1 MIFFNRNGKTNGSL
15 YGYRFFVAKLYKK
28 SLYFLLN
35 WARNELCKTI
45 ENIIKIIYNCILVI
59 IGQAGEKMELSK
71 KNIKKILGIITFAI
85 ILFAVSQNL
94 TTVFNFLSSVFK
106 ILAPVIVGLALAFM
120 LNILMNVL
128 ERRVFAF
135 MKKSKKRIVKKFFK
149 PMSLIATLLL
159 TFGFFALLLFII
171 MPQLKDTIMLLVEKI
186 PVYYTDLINWIES
199 LIVRFGLDVNT
210 EILHN
215 PKFDINNIYTLAQ
228 NFFTIESTS
237 DILNTT
243 MGVTST
249 LVSGVSNLVLGFII
263 AIYVLA
269 EKDNIGNF
277 TSRFFSAALP
287 ENVYS
292 KAKEICSVASNSF
305 ANFITGQFT
314 DAVLLSTMCFVG
326 MLIFRL
332 PNAAVVSVIIG
343 ITALVPIIG
352 PIVGEIIGCLIIF
365 MESPIKALF
374 FIIFVLILQM
384 IDNNLIY
391 PRIMGK
397 SIGLPGLLVLIA
409 VVIGGN
415 IGGILGVL
423 LGVPTASAVY
433 ALIITWIK
441 NKKEREREKETV
453 VIKGNIVE
461 SDHEENS

>member
-1 MIFFNRNGKTNGSL
+1 MI
-15 YGYRFFVAKLYKK
+15 
-28 SLYFLLN
+28 
-35 WARNELCKTI
+35 WATNELAKTI
-45 ENIIKIIYNCILVI
+45 ENVDKILYNYYLVK

-85 ILFAVSQNL
+85 ILLAVSQNL
-94 TTVFNFLSSVFK
+94 TTVMGFLSGVLG

-135 MKKSKKRIVKKFFK
+135 MKKSKKRVVRNLFK
-149 PMSLIATLLL
+149 PVSLVSTLIL
-159 TFGFFALLLFII
+159 TLGFFVLLLFII
-171 MPQLKDTIMLLVEKI
+171 IPQLKDTIMLLVEKI
-186 PVYYTDLINWIES
+186 PVYYTDLITWLES
-199 LIVRFGLDVNT
+199 LVVRFGLDVNT
-210 EILHN
+210 EIFHN
-215 PKFDINNIYTLAQ
+215 PKFDINDIYAMAQ

-243 MGVTST
+243 MGVTSS
-249 LVSGVSNLVLGFII
+249 LISGVSNLVLGLII
-263 AIYVLA
+263 AVYILA
-269 EKDNIGNF
+269 EKDNISKF
-277 TSRFFSAALP
+277 TSRFFAAALP
-287 ENVYS
+287 EKVYS

-305 ANFITGQFT
+305 ASFITGQFT
-314 DAVLLSTMCFVG
+314 DALLLGTMCFIG
-326 MLIFRL
+326 MLIFRF
-332 PNAAVVSVIIG
+332 PNAAVVSIIIG

-352 PIVGEIIGCLIIF
+352 PIVGEVIGCLIIF

-397 SIGLPGLLVLIA
+397 SVGLPGVLVFIA

-423 LGVPTASAVY
+423 LGVPTASAIY
-433 ALIITWIK
+433 ALIINWLK
-441 NKKEREREKETV
+441 NKKQRERELISLKNTEETKEVT
-453 VIKGNIVE
+453 
-461 SDHEENS
+461 EENS

>member
-1 MIFFNRNGKTNGSL
+1 MI
-15 YGYRFFVAKLYKK
+15 
-28 SLYFLLN
+28 
-35 WARNELCKTI
+35 KTI
-45 ENIIKIIYNCILVI
+45 ENIDKILYNYYLVK

-94 TTVFNFLSSVFK
+94 TTVFNFLSGVLK
-106 ILAPVIVGLALAFM
+106 ILAPVIVGLVLAFM
-120 LNILMNVL
+120 LNILMSVL
-128 ERRVFAF
+128 ERRVFSF
-135 MKKSKKRIVKKFFK
+135 MKKSKKRAVRNLFK
-149 PMSLIATLLL
+149 PVSLVSTLLL
-159 TFGFFALLLFII
+159 TLGFFVLLLFII
-171 MPQLKDTIMLLVEKI
+171 IPQLKDTIMLLVEKI

-199 LIVRFGLDVNT
+199 LVVRFGLDVNT

-215 PKFDINNIYTLAQ
+215 PKFDINNIYAMAQ

-243 MGVTST
+243 MGVTSS
-249 LVSGVSNLVLGFII
+249 LISGVSNLVLGLII
-263 AIYVLA
+263 AVYILA
-269 EKDNIGNF
+269 EKDNISKF

-287 ENVYS
+287 ENIYS
-292 KAKEICSVASNSF
+292 KAKEILSVASNSF
-305 ANFITGQFT
+305 ASFITGQFT
-314 DAVLLSTMCFVG
+314 DALLLGTMCFIG
-326 MLIFRL
+326 MLIFRF
-332 PNAAVVSVIIG
+332 PNAAVVSIIIG

-352 PIVGEIIGCLIIF
+352 PIVGEVIGCLIIF

-397 SIGLPGLLVLIA
+397 SVGLPGVLVFIA

-423 LGVPTASAVY
+423 LGVPTASAIY
-433 ALIITWIK
+433 ALIINWLK
-441 NKKEREREKETV
+441 NKKQRERELVKVQNTEETKEE
-453 VIKGNIVE
+453 VI
-461 SDHEENS
+461 EENS

>member
-1 MIFFNRNGKTNGSL
+1 MICAT
-15 YGYRFFVAKLYKK
+15 
-28 SLYFLLN
+28 
-35 WARNELCKTI
+35 NELVKTI
-45 ENIIKIIYNCILVI
+45 ENIDKIIYNYYLVK

-71 KNIKKILGIITFAI
+71 KNVKKILGIITFAI
-85 ILFAVSQNL
+85 ILLAVSQNL
-94 TTVFNFLSSVFK
+94 TAVMGFLSGILG

-135 MKKSKKRIVKKFFK
+135 MKKSKKRVVRNLFK
-149 PMSLIATLLL
+149 PVSLVSTLLL
-159 TFGFFALLLFII
+159 TLGFFALLLFII
-171 MPQLKDTIMLLVEKI
+171 IPQLKDTIMLLVEKI

-215 PKFDINNIYTLAQ
+215 PKFDINNIYAMAQ
-228 NFFTIESTS
+228 NFFTIESTG

-243 MGVTST
+243 LGVTSS
-249 LVSGVSNLVLGFII
+249 LISGVSNLVLGLII
-263 AIYVLA
+263 AVYILA
-269 EKDNIGNF
+269 EKENIGKF

-287 ENVYS
+287 ENIFL

-305 ANFITGQFT
+305 ASFITGQFT
-314 DAVLLSTMCFVG
+314 DAFLLGSMCFIG
-326 MLIFRL
+326 MLIFRF
-332 PNAAVVSVIIG
+332 PNAAVVSIIIG

-352 PIVGEIIGCLIIF
+352 PIVGEVIGCLIIF

-397 SIGLPGLLVLIA
+397 SVGLPGVLVFIA

-423 LGVPTASAVY
+423 LGVPTASAIY
-433 ALIITWIK
+433 ALVINWLK
-441 NKKEREREKETV
+441 NKKQRERELVKVQNIEEIKEEVT
-453 VIKGNIVE
+453 
-461 SDHEENS
+461 EENS

>member
-1 MIFFNRNGKTNGSL
+1 MICAT
-15 YGYRFFVAKLYKK
+15 
-28 SLYFLLN
+28 
-35 WARNELCKTI
+35 NELAKTI
-45 ENIIKIIYNCILVI
+45 ENIDKILYNYYLVE

-85 ILFAVSQNL
+85 ILLAVSQNL
-94 TTVFNFLSSVFK
+94 TTVMGFLSGVLG

-120 LNILMNVL
+120 LNILMSVL

-135 MKKSKKRIVKKFFK
+135 MKKSKKRVVRNLFK
-149 PMSLIATLLL
+149 PVSLVSTLIL
-159 TFGFFALLLFII
+159 TLGFFVLLLFII
-171 MPQLKDTIMLLVEKI
+171 IPQLKDTIMLLVEKI

-210 EILHN
+210 DMLHN
-215 PKFDINNIYTLAQ
+215 PKFDINNIYAMAQ
-228 NFFTIESTS
+228 NFFTIESTN

-243 MGVTST
+243 MGVTSS
-249 LVSGVSNLVLGFII
+249 LISGVSNLVLGLII
-263 AIYVLA
+263 AVYILA
-269 EKDNIGNF
+269 EKENIGKF
-277 TSRFFSAALP
+277 TSRFFAAALP

-292 KAKEICSVASNSF
+292 KAKEILSVASNSF
-305 ANFITGQFT
+305 ASFITGQFT
-314 DAVLLSTMCFVG
+314 DALLLGTMCFIG
-326 MLIFRL
+326 MLIFRF
-332 PNAAVVSVIIG
+332 PNAAVVSIIIG

-352 PIVGEIIGCLIIF
+352 PIVGEVIGCLIIF

-397 SIGLPGLLVLIA
+397 SVGLPGVLVFIA

-423 LGVPTASAVY
+423 LGVPTASAIY
-433 ALIITWIK
+433 ALIINWLK
-441 NKKEREREKETV
+441 NKKQRERELVKVQNTEETKEVT
-453 VIKGNIVE
+453 
-461 SDHEENS
+461 EENS

>member
-1 MIFFNRNGKTNGSL
+1 MIFFDKNGKTNGSL
-15 YGYRFFVAKLYKK
+15 YGYRFFIAKLYKK
-28 SLYFLLN
+28 VWFFLLIC
-35 WARNELCKTI
+35 ATNELAKTI
-45 ENIIKIIYNCILVI
+45 ENIDKIIYNYYLVK

-85 ILFAVSQNL
+85 ILLAVSQNL
-94 TTVFNFLSSVFK
+94 TTVMGFLSGVLG
-106 ILAPVIVGLALAFM
+106 ILAPVIVGLVLAFM

-135 MKKSKKRIVKKFFK
+135 MKKSKKRVVRNLFK
-149 PMSLIATLLL
+149 PVSLVSTLIL
-159 TFGFFALLLFII
+159 TLGFFVLLLFII
-171 MPQLKDTIMLLVEKI
+171 IPQLKDTIMLLVEKI

-199 LIVRFGLDVNT
+199 LVVRFGLDVNT
-210 EILHN
+210 DMLHN
-215 PKFDINNIYTLAQ
+215 PKFDINNIYAMAQ
-228 NFFTIESTS
+228 NFFTIESTN

-243 MGVTST
+243 MGVTSS
-249 LVSGVSNLVLGFII
+249 LISGVSNLVLGLII
-263 AIYVLA
+263 AVYILA
-269 EKDNIGNF
+269 EKENIGKF

-292 KAKEICSVASNSF
+292 KAKEILSVASNSF
-305 ANFITGQFT
+305 ASFITGQFT
-314 DAVLLSTMCFVG
+314 DALLLGTMCFIG
-326 MLIFRL
+326 MLIFRF
-332 PNAAVVSVIIG
+332 PNAAVVSIIIG

-352 PIVGEIIGCLIIF
+352 PIVGEVIGCLIIF

-397 SIGLPGLLVLIA
+397 SVGLPGVLVFIA

-423 LGVPTASAVY
+423 LGVPTASAIY
-433 ALIITWIK
+433 ALIINWLK
-441 NKKEREREKETV
+441 NKKQRERELVKVQNTEETKEVTE
-453 VIKGNIVE
+453 K
-461 SDHEENS
+461 NS

>member
-1 MIFFNRNGKTNGSL
+1 MICAT
-15 YGYRFFVAKLYKK
+15 
-28 SLYFLLN
+28 
-35 WARNELCKTI
+35 NELAKTI
-45 ENIIKIIYNCILVI
+45 ENIDKIIYNYYLVK

-85 ILFAVSQNL
+85 ILLAVSQNL
-94 TTVFNFLSSVFK
+94 TAVMGFLSGVLG

-120 LNILMNVL
+120 LNILMSVL

-135 MKKSKKRIVKKFFK
+135 MKKSKKRVVRNLFK
-149 PMSLIATLLL
+149 PVSLVSTLIL
-159 TFGFFALLLFII
+159 TLGFFVLLLFII
-171 MPQLKDTIMLLVEKI
+171 IPQLKDTIMLLVEKI

-210 EILHN
+210 DMLHN
-215 PKFDINNIYTLAQ
+215 PKFDINNIYAMAQ

-243 MGVTST
+243 MGVTSS
-249 LVSGVSNLVLGFII
+249 LISGVSNLVLGLII
-263 AIYVLA
+263 AVYILA
-269 EKDNIGNF
+269 EKENIGKF
-277 TSRFFSAALP
+277 TSRFFAAALP
-287 ENVYS
+287 ENIYS
-292 KAKEICSVASNSF
+292 KAKEILSVASNSF
-305 ANFITGQFT
+305 ASFITGQFT
-314 DAVLLSTMCFVG
+314 DALLLSTMCFIG
-326 MLIFRL
+326 MLIFRF
-332 PNAAVVSVIIG
+332 PNAAVVSIIIG

-352 PIVGEIIGCLIIF
+352 PIVGEVIGCLIIF

-397 SIGLPGLLVLIA
+397 SVGLPGVLVFIA

-423 LGVPTASAVY
+423 LGVPTASAIY
-433 ALIITWIK
+433 ALIINWLK
-441 NKKEREREKETV
+441 NKKQRERELVKVQNTEETIEV
-453 VIKGNIVE
+453 T
-461 SDHEENS
+461 EENS

>member
-1 MIFFNRNGKTNGSL
+1 MICAT
-15 YGYRFFVAKLYKK
+15 
-28 SLYFLLN
+28 
-35 WARNELCKTI
+35 NELVKTI
-45 ENIIKIIYNCILVI
+45 ENIDKIIYNYYLVK

-71 KNIKKILGIITFAI
+71 KNVKKILGIITFAI
-85 ILFAVSQNL
+85 ILLAVSQNL
-94 TTVFNFLSSVFK
+94 TAVMGFLSGILG

-135 MKKSKKRIVKKFFK
+135 MKKSKKRVVRNLFK
-149 PMSLIATLLL
+149 PVSLVSTLLL
-159 TFGFFALLLFII
+159 TLGFFVLLLFII
-171 MPQLKDTIMLLVEKI
+171 IPQLKDTIMLLVEKI

-215 PKFDINNIYTLAQ
+215 PKFDINNIYAMAQ
-228 NFFTIESTS
+228 NFFTIESTG

-243 MGVTST
+243 LGVTSS
-249 LVSGVSNLVLGFII
+249 LISGVSNLVLGLII
-263 AIYVLA
+263 AVYILA
-269 EKDNIGNF
+269 EKENIGKF

-287 ENVYS
+287 ENIFL

-305 ANFITGQFT
+305 ASFITGQFT
-314 DAVLLSTMCFVG
+314 DAFLLGSMCFIG
-326 MLIFRL
+326 MLIFRF
-332 PNAAVVSVIIG
+332 PNAAVVSIIIG

-352 PIVGEIIGCLIIF
+352 PIVGEVIGCLIIF

-397 SIGLPGLLVLIA
+397 SVGLPGVLVFIA

-423 LGVPTASAVY
+423 LGVPTASAIY
-433 ALIITWIK
+433 ALVINWLK
-441 NKKEREREKETV
+441 NKKQRERELVKVQNTEEIKEEVT
-453 VIKGNIVE
+453 
-461 SDHEENS
+461 EENS

>member
-1 MIFFNRNGKTNGSL
+1 MICATIE
-15 YGYRFFVAKLYKK
+15 
-28 SLYFLLN
+28 LL
-35 WARNELCKTI
+35 KTI
-45 ENIIKIIYNCILVI
+45 ENADKIIYNYYLVK

-85 ILFAVSQNL
+85 ILLAVSQNL
-94 TTVFNFLSSVFK
+94 TTVFNFLSGVLG
-106 ILAPVIVGLALAFM
+106 ILAPVIVGLTLAFM

-128 ERRVFAF
+128 ERRVFGF
-135 MKKSKKRIVKKFFK
+135 MKKSKKRIVRNLFK
-149 PMSLIATLLL
+149 PVSLVSTLLL
-159 TFGFFALLLFII
+159 TFGFFILLLFII
-171 MPQLKDTIMLLVEKI
+171 IPQLKDTIMLLVEKI

-199 LIVRFGLDVNT
+199 LVVRFGLDVNT
-210 EILHN
+210 EIFHN
-215 PKFDINNIYTLAQ
+215 PKFDINNIYAMAQ

-243 MGVTST
+243 LGVTSS
-249 LVSGVSNLVLGFII
+249 LVSGVSNLVLGLII
-263 AIYVLA
+263 AVYILA
-269 EKDNIGNF
+269 EKDNIGKF

-287 ENVYS
+287 EKVYS

-305 ANFITGQFT
+305 ASFITGQFT
-314 DAVLLSTMCFVG
+314 DALLLGSMCFIG
-326 MLIFRL
+326 MLIFRF
-332 PNAAVVSVIIG
+332 PNAAVVSIIIG

-352 PIVGEIIGCLIIF
+352 PIVGEVIGCLIIF

-397 SIGLPGLLVLIA
+397 SVGLPGVLVFIA

-423 LGVPTASAVY
+423 LGVPTASAIY
-433 ALIITWIK
+433 ALIINWLK
-441 NKKEREREKETV
+441 NKKQRERELVSVKTAEEEIEV
-453 VIKGNIVE
+453 KQ
-461 SDHEENS
+461 EENS

>member
-1 MIFFNRNGKTNGSL
+1 MICAT
-15 YGYRFFVAKLYKK
+15 
-28 SLYFLLN
+28 
-35 WARNELCKTI
+35 NELAKTI
-45 ENIIKIIYNCILVI
+45 ENINKIIYNYYLVK

-85 ILFAVSQNL
+85 ILLAVSQNL
-94 TTVFNFLSSVFK
+94 TTVMGFLSGVLG

-120 LNILMNVL
+120 LNILMSVL

-135 MKKSKKRIVKKFFK
+135 MKKSKKRVVRNLFK
-149 PMSLIATLLL
+149 PVSLVSTLIL
-159 TFGFFALLLFII
+159 TLGFFVLLLFII
-171 MPQLKDTIMLLVEKI
+171 IPQLKDTIMLLVEKI

-210 EILHN
+210 DMLHN
-215 PKFDINNIYTLAQ
+215 PKFDINNIYAMAQ

-243 MGVTST
+243 MGVTSS
-249 LVSGVSNLVLGFII
+249 LISGVSNLVLGLII
-263 AIYVLA
+263 AVYILA
-269 EKDNIGNF
+269 EKDNIGKF

-287 ENVYS
+287 ENIYS
-292 KAKEICSVASNSF
+292 KAKEILSVASNSF
-305 ANFITGQFT
+305 ASFITGQFT
-314 DAVLLSTMCFVG
+314 DALLLSTMCFIG
-326 MLIFRL
+326 MLIFRF
-332 PNAAVVSVIIG
+332 PNAAVVSIIIG

-352 PIVGEIIGCLIIF
+352 PIVGEVIGCLIIF

-397 SIGLPGLLVLIA
+397 SVGLPGVLVFIA

-423 LGVPTASAVY
+423 LGVPTASAIY
-433 ALIITWIK
+433 ALIINWLK
-441 NKKEREREKETV
+441 NKKQRERELVKVQNTEETKEVT
-453 VIKGNIVE
+453 
-461 SDHEENS
+461 EENS

>member
-1 MIFFNRNGKTNGSL
+1 MICAT
-15 YGYRFFVAKLYKK
+15 
-28 SLYFLLN
+28 
-35 WARNELCKTI
+35 NELAKTI
-45 ENIIKIIYNCILVI
+45 ENIDKIIYNYYLVK

-85 ILFAVSQNL
+85 ILLAVSQNL
-94 TTVFNFLSSVFK
+94 TTVMGFLSGVLG

-120 LNILMNVL
+120 LNILMSVL

-135 MKKSKKRIVKKFFK
+135 MKKSKKRVVRNLFK
-149 PMSLIATLLL
+149 PVSLVSTLIL
-159 TFGFFALLLFII
+159 TLGFFVLLLFII
-171 MPQLKDTIMLLVEKI
+171 IPQLKDTIMLLVEKI

-199 LIVRFGLDVNT
+199 LVIRFGLDVNT
-210 EILHN
+210 EIFHN
-215 PKFDINNIYTLAQ
+215 PKFDINNIYAMAQ

-243 MGVTST
+243 MGVTSS
-249 LVSGVSNLVLGFII
+249 LISGVSNLVLGLII
-263 AIYVLA
+263 AVYILA
-269 EKDNIGNF
+269 EKENIGKF

-292 KAKEICSVASNSF
+292 KAKEILSVASNSF
-305 ANFITGQFT
+305 ASFITGQFT
-314 DAVLLSTMCFVG
+314 DALLLSTMCFIG
-326 MLIFRL
+326 MLIFRF
-332 PNAAVVSVIIG
+332 PNAAVVSIIIG

-352 PIVGEIIGCLIIF
+352 PIVGEVIGCLIIF

-397 SIGLPGLLVLIA
+397 SVGLPGVLVFIA

-423 LGVPTASAVY
+423 LGVPTASAIY
-433 ALIITWIK
+433 ALIINWLK
-441 NKKEREREKETV
+441 NKKQRERELVKVQNTEEIKEVT
-453 VIKGNIVE
+453 
-461 SDHEENS
+461 EENS

>member
-1 MIFFNRNGKTNGSL
+1 MICAT
-15 YGYRFFVAKLYKK
+15 
-28 SLYFLLN
+28 
-35 WARNELCKTI
+35 NELAKTI
-45 ENIIKIIYNCILVI
+45 ENIDKIIYNYYLVK

-85 ILFAVSQNL
+85 ILLAVSQNL
-94 TTVFNFLSSVFK
+94 TTVMGFLSGVLG
-106 ILAPVIVGLALAFM
+106 ILAPVIVGLVLAFM

-135 MKKSKKRIVKKFFK
+135 MKKSKKRVVRNLFK
-149 PMSLIATLLL
+149 PVSLVSTLIL
-159 TFGFFALLLFII
+159 TLGFFVLLLFII
-171 MPQLKDTIMLLVEKI
+171 IPQLKDTIMLLVEKI

-210 EILHN
+210 DMLHN
-215 PKFDINNIYTLAQ
+215 PKFDINNIYAMAQ

-243 MGVTST
+243 MGVTSS
-249 LVSGVSNLVLGFII
+249 LISGVSNLVLGLII
-263 AIYVLA
+263 AIYILA
-269 EKDNIGNF
+269 EKDSIGKF

-287 ENVYS
+287 EKANS
-292 KAKEICSVASNSF
+292 KLREIFSVASNSF
-305 ANFITGQFT
+305 ASFITGQFT
-314 DAVLLSTMCFVG
+314 DALLLGTMCFIG
-326 MLIFRL
+326 MLIFRF
-332 PNAAVVSVIIG
+332 PNAAVVSIIIG

-352 PIVGEIIGCLIIF
+352 PIVGEVIGCLIIF

-397 SIGLPGLLVLIA
+397 SVGLPGVLVFIA

-423 LGVPTASAVY
+423 LGVPTASAIY
-433 ALIITWIK
+433 ALVINWLK
-441 NKKEREREKETV
+441 NKKQRERELVKVQNTEETKEVTE
-453 VIKGNIVE
+453 K
-461 SDHEENS
+461 NS

>member
-1 MIFFNRNGKTNGSL
+1 MICAT
-15 YGYRFFVAKLYKK
+15 
-28 SLYFLLN
+28 
-35 WARNELCKTI
+35 NELAKTI
-45 ENIIKIIYNCILVI
+45 ENIDKIIYNYYLVK

-71 KNIKKILGIITFAI
+71 KNIKKILGIITFSI
-85 ILFAVSQNL
+85 ILLAVSQNL
-94 TTVFNFLSSVFK
+94 TTVMGFLSGVLG

-120 LNILMNVL
+120 LNILMSVL

-135 MKKSKKRIVKKFFK
+135 MKKSKKRVVRNLFK
-149 PMSLIATLLL
+149 PVSLVSTLIL
-159 TFGFFALLLFII
+159 TLGFFVLLLFII
-171 MPQLKDTIMLLVEKI
+171 IPQLKDTIMLLVEKI

-215 PKFDINNIYTLAQ
+215 PKFDINNIYAMAQ
-228 NFFTIESTS
+228 NFFTIESTG

-243 MGVTST
+243 LGVTSS
-249 LVSGVSNLVLGFII
+249 LISGVSNLVLGLII
-263 AIYVLA
+263 AVYILA
-269 EKDNIGNF
+269 EKENIGKF

-287 ENVYS
+287 ENIFL

-305 ANFITGQFT
+305 ASFITGQFT
-314 DAVLLSTMCFVG
+314 DAFLLGSMCFIG
-326 MLIFRL
+326 MLIFRF
-332 PNAAVVSVIIG
+332 PNAAVVSIIIG

-352 PIVGEIIGCLIIF
+352 PIVGEVIGCLIIF

-397 SIGLPGLLVLIA
+397 SVGLPGVLVFIA

-423 LGVPTASAVY
+423 LGVPTASAIY
-433 ALIITWIK
+433 ALIINWLK
-441 NKKEREREKETV
+441 NKKQRERELVKVQNTEETKEVT
-453 VIKGNIVE
+453 
-461 SDHEENS
+461 EENS